1 MANRRYRP
9 RGIQR
14 TSFHKWADQNNV
26 TIYRDKE
33 GNVIRTVKTK
43 ECTLCYGQYI
53 PRWTVAKT
61 RYVCKLSTGFHDRN
75 VVRSFPSAK
84 HG

>member
-43 ECTLCYGQYI
+43 DVKDNKRPLDVDTIVSLN
-53 PRWTVAKT
+53 
-61 RYVCKLSTGFHDRN
+61 L
-75 VVRSFPSAK
+75 
-84 HG
+84 